1 MDYTNI
7 DCQKRIIKIFLNSV
21 FIYDDKVVLTFDY
34 SEDGKVLT
42 LHEIDGGSGHSIRI
56 PSGFVHHETQIRTLH
71 IVRNVFAL
79 TKGIPLE

>member
-34 SEDGKVLT
+34 SEDGTVLT